1 MHQYLHVRSST
12 SSLCWAN
19 ERTWL
24 GREAKNWLQW
34 RCNLARLKKGRS
46 TCSIHYVNRSTQS
59 ALTELCEMNAYTD
72 VKNARKR
79 WRKNGALQTRH
90 LVSPPLNLPGD
101 LSSLS
106 KLACFVMYDI
116 LAVLVRALIITSVWF
131 RLFFFFFFTYCYF
144 HFPHLL
150 HFWPLDVSLSPPSP
164 TCETRCEGRVY
175 FLLSSLC
182 VLVHIN
188 IRTLYVFHALSTRG
202 WTKCCL
208 RPGRLWRSL
217 VLCACY
223 IAHVVML
230 PRISL
235 TPSFLVE
242 ILCTLERFF
251 AGSLTILFVNT
262 QALLM
267 THLFLCFVLFSIAPG
282 VVTHLLCVVQQPTP
296 SPFESWCVTCYG
308 AI

>member
-1 MHQYLHVRSST
+1 M
-12 SSLCWAN
+12 
-19 ERTWL
+19 
-24 GREAKNWLQW
+24 
-34 RCNLARLKKGRS
+34 
-46 TCSIHYVNRSTQS
+46 STQS
-59 ALTELCEMNAYTD
+59 ALTKLCEMNAYTD
-72 VKNARKR
+72 VKNTRKR
-79 WRKNGALQTRH
+79 WRKNGVLQTRH
-90 LVSPPLNLPGD
+90 LVSPPLSLPGD

-116 LAVLVRALIITSVWF
+116 LAVLVRALIITSLWF
-131 RLFFFFFFTYCYF
+131 RLSFFFFFSTYCYF
-144 HFPHLL
+144 RFPHLL
-150 HFWPLDVSLSPPSP
+150 HFWPLDVVSLSPPSP

-202 WTKCCL
+202 WTKRCL
-208 RPGRLWRSL
+208 RPGRLWHCL

-242 ILCTLERFF
+242 TLCTLWCFF

-267 THLFLCFVLFSIAPG
+267 THLFLFVLFCFPSHPELSLICCVSCNNRPR
-282 VVTHLLCVVQQPTP
+282 HLSSHDV
-296 SPFESWCVTCYG
+296 
-308 AI
+308 

>member
-1 MHQYLHVRSST
+1 MDTVKEPQGLLFVHPFLLLLHPANKRSKTLPACSASSHNFLGHTHCYFFYYRYYYFSSWRMRQYLHVRSST

-131 RLFFFFFFTYCYF
+131 RLFVFFFFWHTVIFISPICCIF
-144 HFPHLL
+144 DRWMLAFPPHPQLVK
-150 HFWPLDVSLSPPSP
+150 PDVKAVSTSSFRLSV
-164 TCETRCEGRVY
+164 C
-175 FLLSSLC
+175 
-182 VLVHIN
+182 
-188 IRTLYVFHALSTRG
+188 
-202 WTKCCL
+202 W
-208 RPGRLWRSL
+208 
-217 VLCACY
+217 Y
-223 IAHVVML
+223 I
-230 PRISL
+230 
-235 TPSFLVE
+235 
-242 ILCTLERFF
+242 
-251 AGSLTILFVNT
+251 
-262 QALLM
+262 
-267 THLFLCFVLFSIAPG
+267 
-282 VVTHLLCVVQQPTP
+282 
-296 SPFESWCVTCYG
+296 
-308 AI
+308 